1 MRMFIKSAAFIVLFI
16 SYSGL
21 LTSQTSAKYLKAKEN
36 PKFRK
41 GFIIEDDSSITDGLV
56 RGNLTDDRKLHVF
69 VTFISE
75 DGKKKNYYP
84 WHIKGFGFDKVR
96 FSSDEKSFHKLL
108 ISGNLVNLYR
118 GTTDFQVNVASSSA
132 ADKTKA
138 TEVYYLKK
146 PSDDSFVL
154 VEKDNFKTQMS
165 KYFKDCRTLAGYIS
179 EKKLRFR
186 DIRKIVTLY
195 NECD

>member
-1 MRMFIKSAAFIVLFI
+1 MIIKSSVLLLFLLN
-16 SYSGL
+16 YTGL
-21 LTSQTSAKYLKAKEN
+21 VVGQTSAKYLKAKEN
-36 PKFRK
+36 PKFRQ
-41 GFIIEDDSSITDGLV
+41 GFIIENDSTIVEGLV
-56 RGNLTDDRKLHVF
+56 RGNITDDRKLHVF
-69 VTFISE
+69 VTFVSE
-75 DGKKKNYYP
+75 NGKKKNYYP

-108 ISGNLVNLYR
+108 ISGKQVNLYR

-146 PSDDSFVL
+146 PTDESFVL
-154 VEKDNFKTQMS
+154 VEKDNFKSQMS

-179 EKKLRFR
+179 DKKLKFR
-186 DIRKIVTLY
+186 DIRKIVNLY